1 MNIELL
7 IIILFLAS
15 IALITGIAYLTEI
28 VRSQFQA
35 IKAFQF
41 RAKTPVLKST
51 AQPPAYT
58 ALLADD
64 HKPPAYSAAQEP
76 SNERAALLAAIKAH
90 KTLTPSSEEVV
101 SQPITTLDPQW
112 AAVNKRIPQD
122 YSSESDWSDG
132 EDSDVPEDTHTP
144 PAELEDSGNAGSTS
158 EDSRPVSPVLS
169 EEQKLQAAA
178 EKVAHENA
186 QRDIG
191 IALQSQLQKR
201 KKAAYGS
208 SSESSS
214 DGWSLSDNSGDEG
227 HGGGKSRKK
236 HFRSKAKLDSLH
248 LTPGLA
254 ANQQPN

>member
-28 VRSQFQA
+28 VRRQFQA

-101 SQPITTLDPQW
+101 SQPRPTLGPLF
-112 AAVNKRIPQD
+112 AAVSRIIPKHIVD
-122 YSSESDWSDG
+122 TEGGADWSDE
-132 EDSDVPEDTHTP
+132 EDSNAQENIHTP
-144 PAELEDSGNAGSTS
+144 PAKLEDSGNTGSTR

-191 IALQSQLQKR
+191 IALGHKLKVLR
-201 KKAAYGS
+201 AALDGS
-208 SSESSS
+208 KSEISGGESGTP
-214 DGWSLSDNSGDEG
+214 DNSDNSARPE
-227 HGGGKSRKK
+227 HFHSKSE
-236 HFRSKAKLDSLH
+236 LDSLH
-248 LTPGLA
+248 LTPGLE
-254 ANQQPN
+254 ANQ

>member
-101 SQPITTLDPQW
+101 SQSIPTLDPLF

-191 IALQSQLQKR
+191 IALGHKLKVLR
-201 KKAAYGS
+201 AALDGS
-208 SSESSS
+208 KSEISGGESGTP
-214 DGWSLSDNSGDEG
+214 DNSDNSARPE
-227 HGGGKSRKK
+227 HFHSKSE
-236 HFRSKAKLDSLH
+236 LDSLH